1 MKKLFILTLI
11 SICTSIAVCSAADI
25 EVTINNETGEV
36 SVSGSPGAGNAEKK
50 MMLYALKEGDV
61 LTGLNPD
68 ETQKETE
75 IFSAIEYCEADREGN
90 YTFPN
95 VQMRN
100 ADDRYIF
107 YVTADHSDTTYQS
120 DPLYVISESA
130 AESLRD
136 VFLVND
142 AASIKAAIKN
152 NSVKLD
158 APVLNLITDDAT
170 LEIIAQKLAYKTYD
184 SNDDIIKAVNIASFE
199 TAMETTVP
207 AAIMDSVLYP
217 EYNESMKEYTEL
229 ANSVNLMA
237 EKSHLSTFKQIKK
250 LSQSERINILESVS
264 KTGYTGSND
273 MFDKIS
279 MAVIMDQIKN
289 CSGYGDITGVLSD
302 YQDAIEGFSYSSYS
316 SSRYL
321 NDLNKT
327 LLTKS
332 FIKTKELSDYITKYY
347 ADKEAASSSIS
358 SGTSSSKGSGTAPV
372 IYGNIVG
379 SPVTP
384 PEPILGS
391 NEERFNDISDVDW
404 AKEAINYLAEKGI
417 VSGRDEKRFAPKDN
431 VKREEFVTML
441 VRAFDLKNDGNSD
454 MSFSDVNTDEWYAP
468 YIKTAYALGIV
479 KGVSE
484 EEFGIGIYISRQ
496 DMAVMI
502 TRAKN
507 IETADNMPENTFTD
521 ENQIA
526 DYARVS
532 VAYLKNAGVINGYD
546 DGSFR
551 PYGNVTRAETAQVLY
566 GLLK

>member
-207 AAIMDSVLYP
+207 AAVMDSVLYP

-264 KTGYTGSND
+264 KTGYTGSDD

-289 CSGYGDITGVLSD
+289 CSGYGDITSVLSD

-347 ADKEAASSSIS
+347 ADKEAASSSSS
-358 SGTSSSKGSGTAPV
+358 SGTSSSKGSGAAPV
-372 IYGNIVG
+372 IHGNVVG

-431 VKREEFVTML
+431 VKREEFVKMIVL
-441 VRAFDLKNDGNSD
+441 AFDLKNDGNSD
-454 MSFSDVNTDEWYAP
+454 ISFSDVNTDEWYAP

-507 IETADNMPENTFTD
+507 IELADNTPENTFTD
-521 ENQIA
+521 AEQIA

-551 PYGNVTRAETAQVLY
+551 PSGNVTRAESAKVLY

>member
-90 YTFPN
+90 YKFPN

-120 DPLYVISESA
+120 EPLYVISEA
-130 AESLRD
+130 TAESLRD
-136 VFLVND
+136 VFENKD
-142 AASIKAAIKN
+142 AASIKASIKN
-152 NSVKLD
+152 NNVKLD
-158 APVLNLITDDAT
+158 APVLNLITDDAA
-170 LEIIAQKLAYKTYD
+170 LEIIAQKLANKTYD
-184 SNDDIIKAVNIASFE
+184 SNDVIIKAVNIASFE

-207 AAIMDSVLYP
+207 AAVMDSVLYP

-237 EKSHLSTFKQIKK
+237 EKSQLSTFKHIEK

-264 KTGYTGSND
+264 KTGYTGSDD

-347 ADKEAASSSIS
+347 ADKEAASSSSS
-358 SGTSSSKGSGTAPV
+358 SGTSSSKGSGAAPV
-372 IYGNIVG
+372 IHGNVVG

-391 NEERFNDISDVDW
+391 NDESFNDISNVDW

-431 VKREEFVTML
+431 VKREEFVKML
-441 VRAFDLKNDGNSD
+441 ILAFDLKNDGNSD
-454 MSFSDVNTDEWYAP
+454 ISFSDVNTDEWYAP

-479 KGVSE
+479 NGVSE
-484 EEFGIGIYISRQ
+484 NEFGIGTYISRQ

-507 IETADNMPENTFTD
+507 IELADNTSENSFTD
-521 ENQIA
+521 AEQIA
-526 DYARVS
+526 DYARIS
-532 VAYLKNAGVINGYD
+532 VAYLKNTGAINGYD

-551 PYGNVTRAETAQVLY
+551 PFGNVTRAETAKVLY